1 MKCMTLTLS
10 NIPSEVERELQRRA
24 QAEGRSVDEL
34 AARLLIDAVGARPF
48 AASDF
53 NDIIGTW
60 ISDPQVEEALR
71 DQDRIDPD
79 LWR

>member
-1 MKCMTLTLS
+1 MTLTLS
-10 NIPSEVERELQRRA
+10 NIPNEVERELRRRA

-34 AARLLIDAVGARPF
+34 AARLLIDAVGARPVG
-48 AASDF
+48 ASDF
-53 NDIIGTW
+53 GDIAGTW
-60 ISDPQVEEALR
+60 IADPQVEEALR